1 MLRVAVMGRSIRPRP
16 SGVGRHAANLV
27 SGLAD
32 ILPAR
37 SLNVFLTQDAPRMAN
52 QKVREIRAPFPTPNE
67 YARAFWEQT
76 IVPVQTAAL
85 GVDVYHSPN
94 YILPAT
100 LSRPSVVTI
109 HDLTFLQAALHRHT
123 SHLYLSALTDLA
135 LRRARAIIAVS
146 AWTRDS
152 IVSRYP
158 EVADRIEVIY
168 QGLDPSFRCPSPD
181 ELDRFRVRLGRLAPY
196 VLFVGTLEPRKNVAR
211 LIAAFERAVEAA
223 GLPHHLVLIG
233 ARGWKTEEID
243 RAIALSPV
251 RQRIHQIGYVA
262 EEELPLWYAAA
273 DLFVYPSLLEGFGLP
288 PLEAMAS
295 GTPVITSNCSALP
308 EVVGDAAITVSPADT
323 SALSA
328 AMVRV
333 LTDPLFADALRQ
345 AGLRRAQLFTWS
357 EAARRHVALYERIT
371 SGGPR

>member
-32 ILPAR
+32 ILPTG
-37 SLNVFLTQDAPRMAN
+37 SLNVFLTRDAPRLSSA
-52 QKVREIRAPFPTPNE
+52 KVREIRAPFPTPNE

-76 IVPVQTAAL
+76 LVPAQSVAL

-94 YILPAT
+94 YILPAA

-109 HDLTFLQAALHRHT
+109 HDLTFLQAALHRLT
-123 SHLYLSALTDLA
+123 SHLYLSALTALA
-135 LRRARAIIAVS
+135 IHRARAIIAVS
-146 AWTRDS
+146 AWTRDA

-168 QGLDPSFRCPSPD
+168 QGLDPDFRRPSPD
-181 ELDRFRVRLGRLAPY
+181 ELERFRDRLGWLGPY

-211 LIAAFERAVEAA
+211 LIAAYERAVEAA

-243 RAIALSPV
+243 HAVSHSPL
-251 RQRIHQIGYVA
+251 RQRIHRIGYVS

-308 EVVGDAAITVSPADT
+308 EVVGDAAVTVSPDDT
-323 SALSA
+323 GALSSA
-328 AMVRV
+328 IVRV
-333 LTDPLFADALRQ
+333 LLDPLFADSLRQ

-371 SGGPR
+371 SGG

>member
-32 ILPAR
+32 ILPTG
-37 SLNVFLTQDAPRMAN
+37 SLNVFLTRDAPRLPSA
-52 QKVREIRAPFPTPNE
+52 KVREIRAPFPTPNE

-76 IVPVQTAAL
+76 LVPAQSVAL

-94 YILPAT
+94 YILPAA

-109 HDLTFLQAALHRHT
+109 HDLTFLQAALHRLT
-123 SHLYLSALTDLA
+123 SHLYLSALTALA
-135 LRRARAIIAVS
+135 IHRARAIIAVS
-146 AWTRDS
+146 AWTRDA

-168 QGLDPSFRCPSPD
+168 QGLDPDFRRPSPD
-181 ELDRFRVRLGRLAPY
+181 ELERFRDRLGWLGPY

-211 LIAAFERAVEAA
+211 LIAAYERAVEAA

-243 RAIALSPV
+243 HAVSHSPL
-251 RQRIHQIGYVA
+251 RQRIHRIGYVS

-308 EVVGDAAITVSPADT
+308 EVVGDAAVTVSPDDT
-323 SALSA
+323 GALSSA
-328 AMVRV
+328 IVRV
-333 LTDPLFADALRQ
+333 LLDPLFADSLRQ

-371 SGGPR
+371 SGGLR

>member
-32 ILPAR
+32 ILPTG
-37 SLNVFLTQDAPRMAN
+37 SLNVFLTRDAPRLSSA
-52 QKVREIRAPFPTPNE
+52 KVREIRAPFPTPNE

-76 IVPVQTAAL
+76 LVPAQSVAL

-94 YILPAT
+94 YILPAA

-109 HDLTFLQAALHRHT
+109 HDLTFLQAALHRLT
-123 SHLYLSALTDLA
+123 SHLYLSALTALA
-135 LRRARAIIAVS
+135 IHRARAIIAVS
-146 AWTRDS
+146 AWTRDA

-168 QGLDPSFRCPSPD
+168 QGLDPDFRRPSPD
-181 ELDRFRVRLGRLAPY
+181 ELERFRDRLGWLGPY

-211 LIAAFERAVEAA
+211 LIAAYERAVEAA

-243 RAIALSPV
+243 HAVSHSPL
-251 RQRIHQIGYVA
+251 RQRIHRIGYVS

-308 EVVGDAAITVSPADT
+308 EVVGDAAVTVSPDDT
-323 SALSA
+323 SALSSA
-328 AMVRV
+328 IVRV
-333 LTDPLFADALRQ
+333 LLDPLFADSLRQ

-371 SGGPR
+371 SGGLR